1 MNFRLDS
8 REAHGAVPDA
18 APDAP
23 PPAAAPPVRSAPP
36 GVPLPP
42 TRPELGEP
50 RRSSRGAWF
59 AIILALAAFVGAY
72 LALVFLSLGF
82 LAPLIVIGGLVFLV
96 TAFHYVVWGWW
107 LGRVIRQARENEGND
122 DDTA

>member
-1 MNFRLDS
+1 MNFRIDS
-8 REAHGAVPDA
+8 REAHGAVHGA
-18 APDAP
+18 VPDAP

-50 RRSSRGAWF
+50 RGSSRGAWF

-107 LGRVIRQARENEGND
+107 LGRVIRQARDPD
-122 DDTA
+122 DEETD